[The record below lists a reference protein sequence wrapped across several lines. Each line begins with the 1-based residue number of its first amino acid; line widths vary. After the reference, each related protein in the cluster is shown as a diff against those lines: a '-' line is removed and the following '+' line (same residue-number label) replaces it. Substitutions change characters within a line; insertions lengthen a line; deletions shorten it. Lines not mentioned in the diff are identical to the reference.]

1 MRKVVRLSMPIL
13 LCSGIAA
20 FAQEAPKAEWFLGY
34 NYVRVNSTTKVSSFS
49 SNGGSSQLAL
59 NFGKYMSGVFD
70 IGGYHN
76 GVVNGYNIDN
86 TTLSYLFGPRVNIRQ
101 GRVNP
106 YFNTLF
112 GGIWFGASTAKTLA
126 PCTGTGCGSTTT
138 TGRAAGS
145 ANAFAMA
152 IGGGLDIKISKH
164 ASFRPIGLDYF
175 MTRLKNP
182 VLQDD
187 HNQNNLRYS
196 AGINFLFGGQ

>member
-1 MRKVVRLSMPIL
+1 MKKVVCVLTLVL
-13 LCSGIAA
+13 LCSLVA
-20 FAQEAPKAEWFLGY
+20 FAQDVPKAEWFLGY
-34 NYVRVNSTTKVSSFS
+34 NYVRINSTTNFPSFS
-49 SNGGSSQLAL
+49 SNGGSSQLAY
-59 NFGKYMSGVFD
+59 NFSKYIAGVFD

-76 GVVNGYNIDN
+76 GVVSGYNLDN
-86 TTLSYLFGPRVNIRQ
+86 TMLSYLWGPRVNFRT
-101 GRVNP
+101 GRVTP

-112 GGIWFGASTAKTLA
+112 GGVWAGASTAKVIA
-126 PCTGTGCGSTTT
+126 PCTGTGCGTSTT

-152 IGGGLDIKISKH
+152 VGGGLDIKINKY

-175 MTRLKNP
+175 LTRLKNP

-196 AGINFLFGGQ
+196 AGISFQFGGQ

>member
-1 MRKVVRLSMPIL
+1 MKKVVCLVVLVL
-13 LCSGIAA
+13 LCSLAA
-20 FAQEAPKAEWFLGY
+20 FAQDVPKLEWFLGY
-34 NYVRVNSTTKVSSFS
+34 NYVRVNSTTQISSYS
-49 SNGGSSQLAL
+49 SNGGSSQLAY
-59 NFGKYMSGVFD
+59 NFSKYIAGVFD

-86 TTLSYLFGPRVNIRQ
+86 TMLSYMWGPRVNVRQ
-101 GRVNP
+101 GRVIP

-112 GGIWFGASTAKTLA
+112 GGVWFGASTAKNVA
-126 PCTGTGCGSTTT
+126 PCTGTSCGATTT

-145 ANAFAMA
+145 LNAFAMA
-152 IGGGLDIKISKH
+152 IGGGLDIKINKH

-187 HNQNNLRYS
+187 HNQHNLRYS

>member
-1 MRKVVRLSMPIL
+1 MKKIVCLMVLVL
-13 LCSGIAA
+13 LCSLAA
-20 FAQEAPKAEWFLGY
+20 FAQDVPKLEWFLGY
-34 NYVRVNSTTKVSSFS
+34 NYVRVNSTTQISSYS
-49 SNGGSSQLAL
+49 SNGGSSQLAY
-59 NFGKYMSGVFD
+59 NFSKYISGVFD

-86 TTLSYLFGPRVNIRQ
+86 TMLSYMWGPRVNIRQ
-101 GRVNP
+101 GRVIP

-112 GGIWFGASTAKTLA
+112 GGVWFGASTPKTVA
-126 PCTGTGCGSTTT
+126 PCTGTACSPTTT

-145 ANAFAMA
+145 LNAFAMA
-152 IGGGLDIKISKH
+152 IGGGLDIKINKH

-187 HNQNNLRYS
+187 HNQHNLRYS